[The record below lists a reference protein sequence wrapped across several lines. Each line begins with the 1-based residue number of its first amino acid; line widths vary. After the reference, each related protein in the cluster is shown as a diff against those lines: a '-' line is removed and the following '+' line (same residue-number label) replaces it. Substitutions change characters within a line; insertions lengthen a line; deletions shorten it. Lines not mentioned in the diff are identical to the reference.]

1 LEGLIFEML
10 NLMGYKRRTMNS
22 KLWIRKA
29 LSTCLVIA
37 TVLTYSMVTL
47 AGSEKIAGEILI
59 TGKSA
64 DGQAPL
70 VKVNGETAQSGRSI
84 FSSSTI
90 ATPENAGAVISL
102 GKIGKIEL
110 APNTIL
116 AVSFSEKGISG
127 DLSAGRV
134 TVLNSANGV
143 VINTTGGKSLTLNA
157 GDSASAQNQQKDDT
171 TSDNDGGSA
180 GLIYAVILGGAVAG
194 IIFAATRGNDNAIP
208 LGGGATVVSPTR

>member
-1 LEGLIFEML
+1 LEGLIFEKL

-29 LSTCLVIA
+29 LSTCLVFA

-47 AGSEKIAGEILI
+47 AGSEKIAGEILV
-59 TGKSA
+59 TGKNA

-84 FSSSTI
+84 FSSSMI
-90 ATPENAGAVISL
+90 STPESAGAIISL

-110 APNTIL
+110 APNTNL

-134 TVLNSANGV
+134 TVLNAANGV
-143 VINTTGGKSLTLNA
+143 VINTIGGKSLTLNS
-157 GDSASAQNQQKDDT
+157 GESVSAESQQKDDT

-194 IIFAATRGNDNAIP
+194 IILAATRGNDNAIP
-208 LGGGATVVSPTR
+208 LGGGATIVSPTR